1 MTLRARNLIGSR
13 VGRRG
18 RVTEIAVAPAPFAVL
33 AFSVRLHWWRPV
45 AWHRLAAVAR
55 ALPGAIE
62 LRATPEFCP
71 PAERAGTITLL
82 GVPVRTVGGVS
93 LGRVEDF
100 LFTTPAGEIL
110 EILATSRTVGEVAI
124 VRSAI
129 VSVAEDLVAVRDAAV
144 PAGAAVAL
152 GNP

>member
-1 MTLRARNLIGSR
+1 MILRASDVIGSR

-18 RVTEIAVAPAPFAVL
+18 RVTGIAVAPAPLTAL
-33 AFSVRLHWWRPV
+33 AFSVRTHWWRPV
-45 AWHRLAAVAR
+45 AWHRLAAVAG
-55 ALPGAIE
+55 ALPE
-62 LRATPEFCP
+62 PCP

-82 GVPVRTVGGVS
+82 GVPVRTAGGVS
-93 LGRVEDF
+93 LGRIVDF
-100 LFTTPAGEIL
+100 AFTIPAGEIL

-129 VSVAEDLVAVRDAAV
+129 VSVAENLVVVRDAAV